1 MRRLNEKEEPIMQ
14 ALWRLQKAFVR
25 EIVAELQDPPPPTT
39 IASTVRKLERDG
51 FVGHEVLGKTH
62 RYFPLV
68 SKEAYRSAVLQHL
81 MRSYFSGSPEQLLS
95 HFVREEHFS
104 YGELEALLQRIKQ
117 QDKQDED

>member
-25 EIVAELQDPPPPTT
+25 EIVAELQDPPPSTT

-51 FVGHEVLGKTH
+51 FIGYEVFGKTH
-62 RYFPLV
+62 RYFPIV
-68 SKEAYRSAVLQHL
+68 SKEAYRTSVFQHL

-95 HFVREEHFS
+95 HFVREEQFS
-104 YGELEALLQRIKQ
+104 YGELEALLQRMKQ
-117 QDKQDED
+117 QDKQDGD